1 MSLHINELAP
11 NFVQKSTKGDLNFY
25 DYIDGKWVVLFSH
38 PKDFTPVC
46 TTELAEV
53 AKLDG
58 EFKKRDVKV
67 IALSVDKLEE
77 HTRWIADIEAYG
89 KIKVDYPIIADE
101 DRSVSLAY
109 DMIHP
114 KADDTFTVRS
124 VYFVDPAKKI
134 RLILTYP
141 AQVGRNFD
149 EILRILDALQKV
161 DSSGVATPVNWI
173 LGEDTIV
180 PASIKDRKVLED
192 KYKSPKEVFPY
203 LRFTSA

>member
-1 MSLHINELAP
+1 MRYKEYSLCFLKLKGVLKISLHINDQAP
-11 NFVQKSTKGDLNFY
+11 NFVQKSTKGDLKFY
-25 DYIDGKWVVLFSH
+25 DYIDGKWTILFSH

-114 KADDTFTVRS
+114 KADDTF
-124 VYFVDPAKKI
+124 KKTTNTTNTTMPI
-134 RLILTYP
+134 
-141 AQVGRNFD
+141 
-149 EILRILDALQKV
+149 
-161 DSSGVATPVNWI
+161 VN
-173 LGEDTIV
+173 
-180 PASIKDRKVLED
+180 
-192 KYKSPKEVFPY
+192 
-203 LRFTSA
+203 